1 MPKIRATKSL
11 AAHNRREYFSESR
24 SSLSNTM
31 SVKDFQTISKLKQ
44 QEQAL
49 MQTVYGASNA
59 ALPMTHQSNRD

>member
-1 MPKIRATKSL
+1 
-11 AAHNRREYFSESR
+11 
-24 SSLSNTM
+24 M